1 MLERLTN
8 LKSNVDKL
16 DTDKL
21 ENVPINLGNLN
32 SKVDKWDIDKLVPVS
47 VDLSKPSDAVKVDI
61 VKKDA
66 YNAKIKNIGEKIPDI
81 TKLAINASLNA
92 KINKVKGEI
101 PNITSLATTN
111 ALTAVENK
119 IHNISNLVIK
129 TDYNTKIN
137 EIGKKTTDHD
147 HDRCITTPEFNRLT
161 AENFAGRH

>member
-1 MLERLTN
+1 M
-8 LKSNVDKL
+8 
-16 DTDKL
+16 
-21 ENVPINLGNLN
+21 ENISTNLGNLK

-47 VDLSKPSDAVKVDI
+47 VDLSKLSDAVKDDI

-66 YNAKIKNIGEKIPDI
+66 YNAKIKNIGEKILDI

-92 KINKVKGEI
+92 KINEVKGEI
-101 PNITSLATTN
+101 PNIISLATTT

-119 IHNISNLVIK
+119 IHNISNLVKK

-137 EIGKKTTDHD
+137 EIGKKITDHD
-147 HDRCITTPEFNRLT
+147 HDRYITTPEFNRLT

>member
-21 ENVPINLGNLN
+21 ENVPPNLGNLK
-32 SKVDKWDIDKLVPVS
+32 STVDKWDIDKLVPVS
-47 VDLSKPSDAVKVDI
+47 VDLSKPSDAVKDDI

-81 TKLAINASLNA
+81 TNLAVNASLNA
-92 KINKVKGEI
+92 KINEVIDEM
-101 PNITSLATTN
+101 PNITSLATTA

-119 IHNISNLVIK
+119 THNISNLVKK
-129 TDYNTKIN
+129 TDYNTKIY
-137 EIGKKTTDHD
+137 DHD
-147 HDRCITTPEFNRLT
+147 HDRYIATPKFNRLT